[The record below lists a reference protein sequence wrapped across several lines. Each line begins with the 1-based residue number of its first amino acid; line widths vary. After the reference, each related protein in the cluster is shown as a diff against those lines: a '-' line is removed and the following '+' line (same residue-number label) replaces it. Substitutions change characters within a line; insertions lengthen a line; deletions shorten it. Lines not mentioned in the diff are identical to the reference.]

1 MDSGKESTF
10 ASACKNMDQSPSPRS
25 ARTLV
30 PSSLSRR
37 ENLCTVQ
44 LLEIRN
50 LNVTAKVLLIALVV
64 VVFVFLEC
72 AVGKMATLFPWS
84 LFFPSPGERERR
96 SQGTGSR
103 ENLGT
108 RLPFYQQ
115 HIPEKQK
122 QLLLVKWQPCSQG
135 LSSSRPSEREGER
148 LSHGTGSRENLGTR
162 LVKWFYKTSEINS

>member
-1 MDSGKESTF
+1 MKLYTFMYSMGVFQCLSVAVDSGKESTF

-25 ARTLV
+25 PRKGLSSDVTLV

-50 LNVTAKVLLIALVV
+50 LNVTAKVLLIGLVV

-72 AVGKMATLFPWS
+72 AVGKMATLFPGS

-122 QLLLVKWQPCSQG
+122 QLLLVKWQPCS
-135 LSSSRPSEREGER
+135 
-148 LSHGTGSRENLGTR
+148 
-162 LVKWFYKTSEINS
+162 